1 MGFRDV
7 DARIAGVGVVQQ
19 GGPATEPRRLL
30 AQARTLTGG
39 DVGHDDPRLR
49 QVEVRRAHRMTVVG
63 VVHASHGAIV
73 CSPHTR
79 HPKVPI
85 TAFPVSAAGFRGIG
99 ADVTVGRH
107 REASSPTGAE
117 TLRIHRP

>member
-39 DVGHDDPRLR
+39 DVGHDDPGSDRSRSAGL
-49 QVEVRRAHRMTVVG
+49 
-63 VVHASHGAIV
+63 
-73 CSPHTR
+73 
-79 HPKVPI
+79 
-85 TAFPVSAAGFRGIG
+85 TA
-99 ADVTVGRH
+99 
-107 REASSPTGAE
+107 
-117 TLRIHRP
+117 